1 VKLKASRVIN
11 GLAIEDENGSILA
24 TISIL
29 RLVPDEKYNEVV
41 ESIEA
46 LFSGGVE
53 QQVQP
58 DNSQKCQGTDC
69 DDCNEWKFNPGYCR
83 LT

>member
-1 VKLKASRVIN
+1 MGTVGISRM
-11 GLAIEDENGSILA
+11 
-24 TISIL
+24 
-29 RLVPDEKYNEVV
+29 VPDGEYNEII

-69 DDCNEWKFNPGYCR
+69 DDCNEWKLNPGYCR